1 MHYINVLIITCRWDK
16 GDWTDD
22 TDQVNRELLY
32 VCAKYILTILFFP
45 QMLLILQM
53 ILDRDGGVD
62 KLDFA
67 KRIQNWRSHGFSEFG
82 DRGGMGIGM
91 TVSGTLSHPQF
102 LTDPHAAAIDVWE
115 RSG

>member
-1 MHYINVLIITCRWDK
+1 MC
-16 GDWTDD
+16 
-22 TDQVNRELLY
+22 
-32 VCAKYILTILFFP
+32 VCVCVCVRARAQTSNDIFL

-53 ILDRDGGVD
+53 ILDRNGGVD

-82 DRGGMGIGM
+82 DLGGMGIGM
-91 TVSGTLSHPQF
+91 TVSRTLSHSQF